1 VAWLATSAA
10 AQAPPDSASAPAP
23 SAAPAPAAEP
33 TLGTGTAPATLAPS
47 LQLTPPDSAAT
58 QGTFEDVP
66 ATPPPADTAAARPQA
81 PSIVGHISV
90 QGNVATDSARIVRSF
105 EVVPGSRFSLE
116 AVQRGIH
123 KLFAL
128 GLFADAW
135 VERLPRGNEVDLVI
149 HVVERP
155 RIGAIEFQ
163 GNKKRE
169 SDELEK
175 KLFIHV
181 GEPYTQTLI
190 QTQIDTLLTY
200 YHEQGFGRAAI
211 DVKADSTMGG
221 NRVKITFQ
229 IREGERVRITKVEF
243 VGMKAF
249 DPHKLKK
256 TLPTKTKGFFGGGEI
271 KDESFAEDLEK
282 LRDYYW
288 NHGYRDVKLVSH
300 DLKPGKGPR
309 DLTLVFTIEEGP
321 RYVFGNA
328 TWTGSKILRA
338 GTLQRMWGAKPGDV
352 YDRSK
357 IQKAV
362 GDAYAAYA
370 EEGFLYL
377 GIEPREDVRD
387 SAVDLSFVVQEGA
400 PSNVRYIQIGGNH
413 GTREKV
419 IRREIDIHEGDRFK
433 RSALVRSQG
442 DVFRLGFFED
452 VQIDFVPAESTDVD
466 ISLKVKEK
474 QVGTAS
480 AGAGYTAQSGVT
492 GFLELGHNNV
502 LGNGQN
508 LSLHLE
514 RGGKRSNYFVSF
526 TEPWFRD
533 TPTLLGFSAFKT
545 GQELDLYEEQRNGG
559 SVRIGRPLGWPDYSR
574 GSLSYQLENVTIHI
588 DKPVLTAQD
597 SIVLRG
603 LKNGE
608 ATLSSSVTGLFV
620 RNSTNNP
627 FYPTGGTKLQLESEV
642 TGGPFGGALNFWK
655 QRLEGR
661 AYFHSLIPGFT
672 TMIRGRVGF
681 LGKYADQNYPVP
693 QYERY
698 RLGGGTTI
706 DPLRGYD
713 DYMVVPEKF
722 IRDVPTNVIERIDSV
737 TTPGVK
743 DTTYRTTVSRYPGGQ
758 FFTSYSIEQQFPI
771 AHPLHGVLFFDAG
784 NTWDLVREAKPF
796 DLRMGAGVGVR
807 LEIPLLGNIG
817 FDFGYGFNRGDLRDR
832 PKWVGHFLLGQTSF

>member
-1 VAWLATSAA
+1 MAWLATSAA
-10 AQAPPDSASAPAP
+10 AQAPSSDAPVASPAP
-23 SAAPAPAAEP
+23 SAETAAPPE
-33 TLGTGTAPATLAPS
+33 
-47 LQLTPPDSAAT
+47 TPVASPDSAAAP
-58 QGTFEDVP
+58 GTFEDEPAPTPTPVP
-66 ATPPPADTAAARPQA
+66 SPDTTVTRAA
-81 PSIVGHISV
+81 PSVVGHISV

-105 EVVPGSRFSLE
+105 EVVQGSRFSLE

-123 KLFAL
+123 KLFSL
-128 GLFADAW
+128 GLFSDAW

-155 RIGAIEFQ
+155 RIGAIEFT

-169 SDELEK
+169 TDELEK
-175 KLFIHV
+175 KLFLRV
-181 GEPYTQTLI
+181 GEPYTLTI
-190 QTQIDTLLTY
+190 VQTQIDTLIEY
-200 YHEQGFGRAAI
+200 YHEQGFGRATIQA
-211 DVKADSTMGG
+211 KADSSMSG
-221 NRVKITFQ
+221 NRVKLTFVVG
-229 IREGERVRITKVEF
+229 EGERVRITKVEF
-243 VGMKAF
+243 VGIHAF
-249 DPHKLKK
+249 DRDKLKK
-256 TLPTKTKGFFGGGEI
+256 TLATKTKGWFGGGEL
-271 KDESFAEDLEK
+271 KEEKLAEDLEK
-282 LRDYYW
+282 LRDYYH
-288 NHGYRDVKLVSH
+288 NHGYRDARLVSH
-300 DLKPGKGPR
+300 ELKPGKGPR
-309 DLTLVFTIEEGP
+309 DLTLVFTIEEGR
-321 RYVFGNA
+321 RYLFGSVSWSGNQV
-328 TWTGSKILRA
+328 LRPA
-338 GTLQRMWGAKPGDV
+338 SLMRMWTPQPGDV
-352 YDRSK
+352 YDRSR

-362 GDAYAAYA
+362 ADAYAAYA

-377 GIEPREDVRD
+377 GIEPRENARD
-387 SAVDLSFVVQEGA
+387 SVVDVAFLVQEGS

-466 ISLKVKEK
+466 ITLKVKEK

-514 RGGKRSNYFVSF
+514 RGAKRSDYFISF

-533 TPTLLGFSAFKT
+533 TPTLLGFSAFRT
-545 GQELDLYEEQRNGG
+545 DRELDLYDEKRDGG
-559 SVRIGRPLGWPDYSR
+559 SVRLGRPLGWPDYAR

-588 DKPVLTAQD
+588 DKPTLSAQD

-603 LKNGE
+603 LENGK
-608 ATLSSSVTGLFV
+608 ATLSSSMTALFI

-627 FYPTGGTKLQLESEV
+627 FYPTGGTKFSVETEAA
-642 TGGPFGGALNFWK
+642 GGPFGGAIDFHK
-655 QRLEGR
+655 ERLEGR
-661 AYFHSLIPGFT
+661 AYFRSLMPGFT
-672 TMIRGRVGF
+672 TMMRARLGFVGP
-681 LGKYADQNYPVP
+681 YANQNIPVP
-693 QYERY
+693 QYERF
-698 RLGGGTTI
+698 RLGGATTI

-713 DYMVVPEKF
+713 DYMIVPKEF
-722 IRDVPTNVIERIDSV
+722 IRDVPTGIIDHIDSL
-737 TTPGVK
+737 TTPGEK
-743 DTTYRTTVSRYPGGQ
+743 DTVYRTTVSRYPGGR
-758 FFTSYSIEQQFPI
+758 FFASFSIEQQFAI

-784 NTWDLVREAKPF
+784 NTWNRVSDARDLDFK
-796 DLRMGAGVGVR
+796 MGAGVGIR

>member
-10 AQAPPDSASAPAP
+10 AQAPVIPAPAP
-23 SAAPAPAAEP
+23 SDSTVAPAAVEP
-33 TLGTGTAPATLAPS
+33 A
-47 LQLTPPDSAAT
+47 LTPPAAPDTADT
-58 QGTFEDVP
+58 QGTFEDAPAPVPAPVRDTTTAP
-66 ATPPPADTAAARPQA
+66 ATP
-81 PSIVGHISV
+81 SVVGHISV
-90 QGNVATDSARIVRSF
+90 QGNTVTDSARIVRSF
-105 EVVPGSRFSLE
+105 EVIPGTRFSLE

-149 HVVERP
+149 HVIERP
-155 RIGAIEFQ
+155 RLSAIEFS

-169 SDELEK
+169 TDELEK
-175 KLFIHV
+175 KLFLRV
-181 GEPYTQTLI
+181 GEPYTATVV
-190 QTQIDTLLTY
+190 QTQVDTLLQY
-200 YHEQGFGRAAI
+200 YHEQGFGRATI
-211 DVKADSTMGG
+211 DPKADSLSG
-221 NRVKITFQ
+221 NRVKLTFV

-243 VGMKAF
+243 VGMHAF
-249 DPHKLKK
+249 DPHKLQK

-271 KDESFAEDLEK
+271 KDEAFVEDLEK
-282 LRDYYW
+282 LRDYYQ
-288 NHGYRDVKLVSH
+288 NHGYRDVRLVSH

-321 RYVFGNA
+321 RYVFG
-328 TWTGSKILRA
+328 TGMWTGNQVLRPA
-338 GTLQRMWGAKPGDV
+338 TLARFWTPRPGDV

-357 IQKAV
+357 VQKAV
-362 GDAYAAYA
+362 ADAYAAYA
-370 EEGFLYL
+370 EEGYLYL
-377 GIEPREDVRD
+377 GIEPRENVRD
-387 SAVDLSFVVQEGA
+387 SAVDVAFLVQEGS
-400 PSNVRYIQIGGNH
+400 PSNVRYIQITGNH

-419 IRREIDIHEGDRFK
+419 IRREIDIHEGDKFK

-466 ISLKVKEK
+466 ITLKVKEK

-492 GFLELGHNNV
+492 GFVELGHNNV

-514 RGGKRSNYFVSF
+514 RGAKRSDYFISF

-533 TPTLLGFSAFKT
+533 TPTLLGFSAYRTNREVDNPF
-545 GQELDLYEEQRNGG
+545 YEEKRDGG

-574 GSLSYQLENVTIHI
+574 GSLTYQLENVTIHI
-588 DKPVLTAQD
+588 DKPTLSAQD

-603 LKNGE
+603 LQNGQ
-608 ATLSSSVTGLFV
+608 ATLSSSMSAVFI
-620 RNSTNNP
+620 RNSRNNP
-627 FYPTGGTKLQLESEV
+627 FYPTGGTQFSIETEA
-642 TGGPFGGALNFWK
+642 TGGPFGGAINFHK
-655 QRLEGR
+655 ERVEGR

-672 TMIRGRVGF
+672 TMLRARVG
-681 LGKYADQNYPVP
+681 LVGKYADQSFPVP
-693 QYERY
+693 QYERF
-698 RLGGGTTI
+698 RLGGGTTT

-713 DYMVVPEKF
+713 DYMVVPTKF
-722 IRDVPTNVIERIDSV
+722 IRDVPTSVIDHIDSL
-737 TTPGVK
+737 TTPGER
-743 DTTYRTTVSRYPGGQ
+743 DTVYRTTISRYPGGQ
-758 FFTSYSIEQQFPI
+758 FFTSFSIEQQFAI

-784 NTWDLVREAKPF
+784 NTWDLVREARPL
-796 DLRMGAGVGVR
+796 DLLMGAGVGIR

-817 FDFGYGFNRGDLRDR
+817 FDFGYGFNRGELRDH